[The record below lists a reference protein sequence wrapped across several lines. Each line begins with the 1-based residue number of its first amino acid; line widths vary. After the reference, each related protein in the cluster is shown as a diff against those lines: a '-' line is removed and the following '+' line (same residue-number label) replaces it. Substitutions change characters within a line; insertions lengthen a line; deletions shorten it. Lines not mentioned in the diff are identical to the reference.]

1 MKYNKFLKPGT
12 VYIDMNYIKDS
23 VGSLTPDEITEKSF
37 KVSDWMDRNPKNVWV
52 QQVGKDIISRL
63 NAIYS
68 RDLVTINQ

>member
-68 RDLVTINQ
+68 RDLVTIN

>member
-23 VGSLTPDEITEKSF
+23 IGSLTPDEITEKSF
-37 KVSDWMDRNPKNVWV
+37 KVSDWMDRNPENTWV

-68 RDLVTINQ
+68 RDLVTIN